1 MGNEM
6 RTITQ
11 TQIGAYER
19 CKRCYFLKYVR
30 ELAWPVERNS
40 RQEMKRGADFHL
52 LVRQMI
58 MGFPHETLL
67 LPAGDEKIVKWVGNF
82 QENMPLKGFERV
94 FAEKEVTSLYS
105 DVLWLGKF
113 DALAIEDDRIVIF
126 DWKTTDHRAD
136 IAEYRESPQ
145 TRLYRFLA
153 KTCAPRLIGA
163 GLHGIPAENIEMVY
177 WFPEHPGDP
186 IRLPYSES
194 AYQEDMTWLRL
205 KAREMSSEAE
215 ADYPCRENLR
225 ACRFC
230 DYETYCFPKKAVFAS
245 ESLQPEDV
253 HDFPPDDIFQTDFF
267 SPDLFS
273 DEDEGGISF

>member
-40 RQEMKRGADFHL
+40 RQEMRRGADFHL

-136 IAEYRESPQ
+136 PAEYRESPQ

-230 DYETYCFPKKAVFAS
+230 DYETYCFPKKAAFAS
-245 ESLQPEDV
+245 ESLLPEDAP
-253 HDFPPDDIFQTDFF
+253 DFPPDDIFQTDFF